1 MEKEPKGS
9 SLVGMR
15 LKRSLS
21 CHQVWQ
27 VRNTCEHLLAKK
39 TYVSCQCAFLFF
51 LKRLGWQRSRAEP
64 FGLRLLGIFAPKES
78 FDAQSVYSSSLI
90 SLSLMPILD
99 FFRSQVSHP
108 RETTRMRP
116 SNISGLKRGE
126 CSIVKNLSKK
136 ELKHSVESHLQAH
149 LQDHLL
155 PVIQAFLGWNL
166 NNLSSLIECPCQ
178 TTSICQASRSCEVL
192 RGKCLQLLCKL
203 HRSMHSFLT

>member
-1 MEKEPKGS
+1 MFRCRARHWEQGLRIMEKKPKGS

-15 LKRSLS
+15 LNRSLS

-39 TYVSCQCAFLFF
+39 KHTCHVNVHSFFF

-155 PVIQAFLGWNL
+155 PVIQAFLG
-166 NNLSSLIECPCQ
+166 I
-178 TTSICQASRSCEVL
+178 
-192 RGKCLQLLCKL
+192 
-203 HRSMHSFLT
+203 